1 MVIWQRK
8 KNLIIAL
15 LSGVIIS
22 AVILGSILI
31 VEVINYNT
39 CREELVKI
47 KNEQKGYANIKA
59 YSLNADKKKGDLITE
74 ADLVELNLYGEN
86 NLIGLASRSDLVNK
100 ELKIDVSKGT
110 IMDLSMVHKQ
120 DKIADDIR
128 LHIYSYVELHSD
140 ILEGSIVDIRITFP
154 DGEDYV
160 IAGHKKIVKRIE
172 NSILINVN
180 EEEILKMAS
189 AEVDKN
195 VYQGTKIYAVLY
207 VKDYQ
212 ETAKSDYPV
221 NASVIELGSWDPNL
235 IDEVFN
241 SETANKR
248 VVLETNMNRF
258 VS

>member
-15 LSGVIIS
+15 LTGVIIS
-22 AVILGSILI
+22 SIIFGSILV
-31 VEVINYNT
+31 VEVFNYNV
-39 CREELVKI
+39 CKEELSEI
-47 KNEQKGYANIKA
+47 KNEQKGYTNVKA
-59 YSLNADKKKGDLITE
+59 YSLNSDKRKGDLISE
-74 ADLVELNLYGEN
+74 KDLVELHLYGEN
-86 NLIGLASRSDLVNK
+86 NLTGLASKNDLVNK

-110 IMDLSMVHKQ
+110 IMNLSMVHKQ
-120 DKIADDIR
+120 DKVADDVR
-128 LHIYSYVELHSD
+128 LHIYSDIELHSD
-140 ILEGSIVDIRITFP
+140 ILEGSVVDIRITFP

-160 IAGHKKIVKRIE
+160 IANHKKIVKRIE
-172 NSILINVN
+172 DNILINVN
-180 EEEILKMAS
+180 EEEILKLAS
-189 AEVDKN
+189 AKVDRN
-195 VYQGTKIYAVLY
+195 TYQGTTIYAVLY

-212 ETAKSDYPV
+212 EAAKSDYPV

-235 IDEVFN
+235 LEEVFN

>member
-160 IAGHKKIVKRIE
+160 IAIFNCVSSIISYTWLINGLSKTDFSSLNFLRSLFSDLVI
-172 NSILINVN
+172 SILSPNVTIF
-180 EEEILKMAS
+180 ESILYTS
-189 AEVDKN
+189 LL
-195 VYQGTKIYAVLY
+195 TF
-207 VKDYQ
+207 
-212 ETAKSDYPV
+212 KS
-221 NASVIELGSWDPNL
+221 S
-235 IDEVFN
+235 
-241 SETANKR
+241 
-248 VVLETNMNRF
+248 
-258 VS
+258 

>member
-1 MVIWQRK
+1 MVIWLRK
-8 KNLIIAL
+8 KNLIIAV
-15 LSGVIIS
+15 LSGVFFS
-22 AVILGSILI
+22 AVILGSILFE
-31 VEVINYNT
+31 EVIYFNT

-140 ILEGSIVDIRITFP
+140 ILEGSNVDIRITFP

-160 IAGHKKIVKRIE
+160 IAGHKKIVKRTYKLKAHDE
-172 NSILINVN
+172 NN
-180 EEEILKMAS
+180 ECGIGDKVKVMETRPLSKDKRWRLVEIM
-189 AEVDKN
+189 ER
-195 VYQGTKIYAVLY
+195 
-207 VKDYQ
+207 
-212 ETAKSDYPV
+212 AK
-221 NASVIELGSWDPNL
+221 
-235 IDEVFN
+235 
-241 SETANKR
+241 
-248 VVLETNMNRF
+248 
-258 VS
+258 